1 MKYKSLVKFF
11 CIIILFIFLCSYF
24 IEKSG
29 YYEYNLQAKKNLTEE
44 QMRQFE
50 EDVRNGK
57 DIDLDSYLR
66 STTVDYS
73 NKLTR
78 TTSEASIRLN
88 NYLKNIIANTFNMLG
103 KFVQ

>member
-1 MKYKSLVKFF
+1 
-11 CIIILFIFLCSYF
+11 
-24 IEKSG
+24 
-29 YYEYNLQAKKNLTEE
+29 
-44 QMRQFE
+44 MRQFE